1 MGNTCSSVALQ
12 LWTDGYISANRFL
25 SQVLK
30 SLLNHAKFLT
40 LTIARCEI

>member
-30 SLLNHAKFLT
+30 SLLGVRYKKCT
-40 LTIARCEI
+40 L